1 MRILFRRTDFRITTR
16 RKVLFFVTSS
26 QVLGLTLNKMTFF
39 SSIFRRTSGMMHLER
54 RGSKVLLKN
63 VFLLKSAFNH
73 HINDD
78 NFRFLLT
85 LKP

>member
-1 MRILFRRTDFRITTR
+1 
-16 RKVLFFVTSS
+16 
-26 QVLGLTLNKMTFF
+26 MTFF

-54 RGSKVLLKN
+54 RDSKVLLKN